1 MLGEAGALA
10 IAYFLIAQLGLSQPS
25 DMAVFWPASGFAAG
39 YLIISGRRAY
49 PALVI
54 GVVVGTAAANL
65 LSDRTLLTS
74 ILKGFCNA
82 GEAILVAWLLALGR
96 PEKPEFETATRLS
109 KTTVERACVDRPHAR
124 REPLLCY
131 G

>member
-10 IAYFLIAQLGLSQPS
+10 IAYFLIAQLGLFLLAQPS
-25 DMAVFWPASGFAAG
+25 DVAVFWPASGFAAG

-65 LSDRTLLTS
+65 LSDRSLSPRYSMASATLVRQS
-74 ILKGFCNA
+74 
-82 GEAILVAWLLALGR
+82 W
-96 PEKPEFETATRLS
+96 
-109 KTTVERACVDRPHAR
+109 
-124 REPLLCY
+124 
-131 G
+131 